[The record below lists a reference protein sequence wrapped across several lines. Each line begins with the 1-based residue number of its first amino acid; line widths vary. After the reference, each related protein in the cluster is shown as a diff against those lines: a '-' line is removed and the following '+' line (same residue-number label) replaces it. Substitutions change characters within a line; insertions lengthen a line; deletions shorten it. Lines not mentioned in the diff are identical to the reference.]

1 MLPLLA
7 LKGAAL
13 KAMMGLEAAKA
24 TTAKV
29 EMITREVEKGAS
41 VLARMGTGTQAN
53 GAPSS
58 TLAPPQNPGLLY
70 LHRRNPKWFE
80 KRFVKVRFE
89 GDEGTEYLW
98 VRVVTGARRFVGLL
112 ATKPVLLHGATIGD
126 AVTFLFKD
134 VVDVQDDRA
143 IRAKK
148 KHAAKSKRRSRG
160 SRGSRRHR
168 R

>member
-29 EMITREVEKGAS
+29 ELITREVEKGAS
-41 VLARMGTGTQAN
+41 ALARMGTGVQAN
-53 GAPSS
+53 GAPSN

-70 LHRRNPKWFE
+70 LHRHSPKWFE

-98 VRVVTGARRFVGLL
+98 VRVVTGGRRFVGVL
-112 ATKPVLLHGATIGD
+112 ATKPVLLHGATLGD

-134 VVDVQDDRA
+134 IVDVQDDRA
-143 IRAKK
+143 VRTKKK
-148 KHAAKSKRRSRG
+148 KHVTRSKRRR
-160 SRGSRRHR
+160 SRR
-168 R
+168 